1 MTRTRPPPRPAA
13 PTGWRSRSGA
23 GALSRRL
30 WSCPF
35 RYRCPSWGCMPRA
48 GSSRS
53 TRRNTPRRSPRRP
66 RDHGLGRQE
75 AVMYLNIGGGNV
87 VRKNSI
93 VAICDIDN
101 TTFSRSTRELLAA
114 AEKAGEVINA
124 AEDLPRSFILCE
136 ERGTRRVWLSSL
148 SSAALSRR

>member
-1 MTRTRPPPRPAA
+1 MIYLNL
-13 PTGWRSRSGA
+13 GG
-23 GALSRRL
+23 
-30 WSCPF
+30 
-35 RYRCPSWGCMPRA
+35 
-48 GSSRS
+48 GSVV
-53 TRRNTPRRSPRRP
+53 RRSS
-66 RDHGLGRQE
+66 
-75 AVMYLNIGGGNV
+75 V
-87 VRKNSI
+87 

-101 TTFSRSTRELLAA
+101 TTCSRATRELLAD